1 MSNHSYRLRVA
12 KLSAE
17 VERPLWSVMIPTY
30 NMSANYMRET
40 LASVLAQD
48 LGPNIMQI
56 MVVDDHSLKDDPE
69 AVVKE
74 MGNGRVE
81 FYRQDTNVGQI
92 KNFQTCLEKA
102 RGRLIH
108 QLHGDDLV
116 CDGFY
121 KKLTIAFE
129 NHPEIGA
136 AFCRHIIMDEHGNI
150 VRVSDLEQPEIGIL
164 PEDWVEEL
172 IAFQRIQ
179 TPAIVLRRDVYEEL
193 GGFDNRTGIA
203 QDWEMWVRVASSY
216 PVWYETDILAK
227 WRTHSNSTTSNNI
240 RNATMI
246 RDMARMISIFKEENI
261 SGRVTD
267 DLIKH
272 TKQNGAFFA
281 LSSADFLINADEAYA
296 AINHIREAVMLS
308 PSFKVIR
315 SAGRIIL
322 LDGSRWL
329 WRNLIRKLRRNLQ
342 NQAHTKA

>member
-1 MSNHSYRLRVA
+1 MNNYPYRLKVA
-12 KLSAE
+12 KVPEE
-17 VERPLWSVMIPTY
+17 VQRPLWSVMIPTY
-30 NMSANYMRET
+30 NMSANYIRET

-48 LGPNIMQI
+48 LGPDMMQI

-74 MGNGRVE
+74 IGNGRVE
-81 FYRQDTNVGQI
+81 FYRQDANVGQI

-121 KKLTIAFE
+121 RKLSIAFE
-129 NHPEIGA
+129 EHPEIGA
-136 AFCRHIIMDEHGNI
+136 AFCRHIIMDEHGNTI
-150 VRVSDLEQPEIGIL
+150 RVTILEQPESGVL

-172 IAFQRIQ
+172 IGFQRIQ
-179 TPAIVLRRDVYEEL
+179 TPAIVVRRDVYEEL
-193 GGFDNRTGIA
+193 GGFDSRAGIA

-227 WRTHSNSTTSNNI
+227 WRKHPSSTTSNNI
-240 RNATMI
+240 RNATMM
-246 RDMARMISIFKEENI
+246 RDIARVISIFKEENI

-267 DLIKH
+267 ALVKH
-272 TKQNGAFFA
+272 TKQNGAFDA
-281 LSSADFLINADEAYA
+281 LSKADSLINADNAYA
-296 AINHIREAVMLS
+296 AINQIKEAVIMR
-308 PSFKVIR
+308 PSFKTIR

-329 WRNLIRKLRRNLQ
+329 WRNLLRKLRGKLKN
-342 NQAHTKA
+342 